1 MYYDFFATTTDCL
14 LKLTQFMGNG
24 SDRLCCQILAKVYEI
39 MIFYVMKIYDMNM
52 KLYMQECMIENVQRM
67 HMSILW

>member
-1 MYYDFFATTTDCL
+1 MNVRLAATIHGEADL
-14 LKLTQFMGNG
+14 IRYVAEF
-24 SDRLCCQILAKVYEI
+24 SAEVYEI
-39 MIFYVMKIYDMNM
+39 MTVYVMKIYDMNM